1 MTNQASVEGTGA
13 MPKESR
19 CFKRERSRRL
29 AVVGS
34 TTAPPETPPMR
45 GNRKERNRKVNRL
58 AKIAMSRAL
67 LAGSIAA
74 TAIAPMAHAAGP
86 QPEPPTLPP
95 VFKADA
101 ALAPTETVPDAPDGT
116 SRQLAAIVD
125 DLGNRGVFVEDE
137 LIVVTNDSKQLN
149 DVLNRW
155 RGEVVDTIDPARNDI
170 ADLSP
175 QHLVRVDPTA
185 ADPAELPGL
194 LAALH
199 PARDIQHRV
208 SSERAI
214 QLLTV
219 AAMEATSGLTVGIN
233 WLATPADIPGG
244 ATRESSTGP
253 AGYNTD
259 PAVYAG
265 NAFDWFY
272 LDDGGRLDIGVTQ
285 AWTLLARTGRLD
297 ARVRLAVL
305 DGGFAPATNGDFPA
319 GWRALTA
326 LPFTDPTGT
335 PNPSS
340 CTGGVGC
347 PWHGTAVANAAAGA
361 VHNRAGAAGPAGPV
375 AELIAIHESADM
387 FNGSIA
393 LGLAYGAGARIAN
406 MSWSGQVPA
415 TLSFTVLPFDLVTR
429 TYRNHGMLLFAAAG
443 NDGIDVDDTDC
454 FILSDWC
461 WEEERVFPCD
471 NGGVICVGGIDT
483 SASTRSRGDDPRSR
497 APGSS
502 YGRGDVDLFA
512 PYTLLV
518 GPDPTTGAGAR
529 AVNGTSFAS
538 PFAAGVAALVW
549 AADPTLSADAVES
562 IVIST
567 AHWSP
572 DSQVSRYVDAAAAV
586 AEAAPPTVRILAPTT
601 GQVVS
606 LGRSIELR
614 ADVYD
619 DGRGISDIVWTNGG
633 RVLGSG
639 ARTFSSDFGVG
650 SQTIQ
655 VTARL
660 ADGTSVSDRVTI
672 NVRND
677 PPTVEIL
684 NPAIGVFIEQS
695 QAVRWS
701 ARTFDPNLGGPLP
714 DSAVTWHLDGAA
726 TAFAGEH
733 SPTAALP
740 TTTLGEHIVVVRASD
755 GAVTASASIRINVV
769 ADDGVPNPTGE
780 ILNPSDGAFLITNAT
795 GADGRLV
802 HELVLSTNAPG
813 PDSPPVT
820 LIWRDAVDG
829 VDPIE
834 IARGREPTVQLL
846 GEACGTSHLITLVA
860 VDIAGVEHPSLDA
873 VSLVV
878 APGPC

>member
-1 MTNQASVEGTGA
+1 MDVDRGAEMRERSVRCPIRCLQRPAGSDLPVGPSLGRLEGYLLLDRGHSRARGVLQERERIADPRLVRGRADALPRSPLDQCRDVRPDCDGAHRSTRRQRKACHGDAGVVWNVHGSMGVPRRPPARMTNQASVEGTGA

-214 QLLTV
+214 HVLTV

-265 NAFDWFY
+265 NAFDWFH

-326 LPFTDPTGT
+326 LPVTDTTGT

-375 AELIAIHESADM
+375 AEPIAIHESADM

-429 TYRNHGMLLFAAAG
+429 TYRNH
-443 NDGIDVDDTDC
+443 
-454 FILSDWC
+454 
-461 WEEERVFPCD
+461 
-471 NGGVICVGGIDT
+471 
-483 SASTRSRGDDPRSR
+483 
-497 APGSS
+497 
-502 YGRGDVDLFA
+502 
-512 PYTLLV
+512 
-518 GPDPTTGAGAR
+518 
-529 AVNGTSFAS
+529 
-538 PFAAGVAALVW
+538 
-549 AADPTLSADAVES
+549 
-562 IVIST
+562 
-567 AHWSP
+567 
-572 DSQVSRYVDAAAAV
+572 
-586 AEAAPPTVRILAPTT
+586 
-601 GQVVS
+601 
-606 LGRSIELR
+606 
-614 ADVYD
+614 
-619 DGRGISDIVWTNGG
+619 
-633 RVLGSG
+633 
-639 ARTFSSDFGVG
+639 
-650 SQTIQ
+650 
-655 VTARL
+655 
-660 ADGTSVSDRVTI
+660 
-672 NVRND
+672 
-677 PPTVEIL
+677 
-684 NPAIGVFIEQS
+684 
-695 QAVRWS
+695 
-701 ARTFDPNLGGPLP
+701 
-714 DSAVTWHLDGAA
+714 
-726 TAFAGEH
+726 
-733 SPTAALP
+733 
-740 TTTLGEHIVVVRASD
+740 
-755 GAVTASASIRINVV
+755 
-769 ADDGVPNPTGE
+769 
-780 ILNPSDGAFLITNAT
+780 
-795 GADGRLV
+795 
-802 HELVLSTNAPG
+802 
-813 PDSPPVT
+813 
-820 LIWRDAVDG
+820 
-829 VDPIE
+829 
-834 IARGREPTVQLL
+834 
-846 GEACGTSHLITLVA
+846 
-860 VDIAGVEHPSLDA
+860 
-873 VSLVV
+873 
-878 APGPC
+878 